1 MADVG
6 EGTVNIMDS
15 LFNGMGGSEQ
25 YRAEVFPELFPH
37 QELMK
42 IGNWSELDREM
53 YCGGSYAKGYK

>member
-1 MADVG
+1 
-6 EGTVNIMDS
+6 MDS